1 MKNKFIAILA
11 IMMSCVFSAQAQ
23 EEKENDKI
31 AGKMMA
37 STTKTF
43 TFTKDGT
50 SFPYQVTI
58 HENRNYTTSFDKEDK
73 GKIDQD
79 RLSTPAKVAK
89 LITVYN
95 DREPA
100 YNRLIVL
107 RYDKQVTD
115 TFKLIPM
122 ENGFAV
128 KVDNQSVNYIL
139 GEGLYFTNTN
149 DKDFFAV
156 DIFDYMF

>member
-1 MKNKFIAILA
+1 MKNRFIVIIAIM
-11 IMMSCVFSAQAQ
+11 IGFVFSAQAQ

-31 AGKMMA
+31 TGTMMA

-50 SFPYQVTI
+50 TFPYKVTV
-58 HENRNYTTSFDKEDK
+58 HENRNYTASFDDADK

-79 RLSTPAKVAK
+79 RLSTAAKVAK

-95 DREPA
+95 EQEPT

-115 TFKLIPM
+115 TFELVSM
-122 ENGFAV
+122 QNGFAV
-128 KVDNQSVNYIL
+128 KVDDKSVNYIL

>member
-1 MKNKFIAILA
+1 MKIRILA
-11 IMMSCVFSAQAQ
+11 IVALIIGLTFSVQAQ
-23 EEKENDKI
+23 EEKENKSVT
-31 AGKMMA
+31 GTMMA

-43 TFTKDGT
+43 SFTKDGT
-50 SFPYQVTI
+50 SFPYQVTV
-58 HENRNYTTSFDKEDK
+58 HENRNYIASFDNEDK
-73 GKIDQD
+73 GQIDQD

-95 DREPA
+95 DKEPT

-115 TFKLIPM
+115 TFELVSM

-128 KVDNQSVNYIL
+128 KVDDKSVNYIL

-149 DKDFFAV
+149 DQDFFAV

>member
-1 MKNKFIAILA
+1 MKNRLIALMA
-11 IMMSCVFSAQAQ
+11 IMIGFVFSAQAQ
-23 EEKENDKI
+23 EEKEKNEVT
-31 AGKMMA
+31 GTMMA

-50 SFPYQVTI
+50 SFPYKVTV
-58 HENRNYTTSFDKEDK
+58 HENRNYTASFDQEDK

-89 LITVYN
+89 LITIYN
-95 DREPA
+95 DREPE

-115 TFKLIPM
+115 TFKLVST

-128 KVDNQSVNYIL
+128 KVDDKSVNYIL
-139 GEGLYFTNTN
+139 GEGLYFANTN
-149 DKDFFAV
+149 DQDFFVV